1 MTSSTGDSSAITMIE
16 REGMIKVNRFPGCG
30 DMASRADRPIFSTV
44 MVIRGMAGEAIFGR
58 ACKDIIDMT
67 LGTGCAD
74 MRACQ
79 RESGQ
84 VVIKCRGLPSCG
96 GVTSRTVCPILA
108 AVAIIFSMAGIAQ
121 GGRSLEL
128 EIGMAFTARSSC
140 VLTSQLEDGIGVIE
154 ITGFPAAGAMT
165 G

>member
-58 ACKDIIDMT
+58 ACEDIIDVT

-74 MRACQ
+74 MRARQ
-79 RESGQ
+79 RES
-84 VVIKCRGLPSCG
+84 
-96 GVTSRTVCPILA
+96 
-108 AVAIIFSMAGIAQ
+108 
-121 GGRSLEL
+121 
-128 EIGMAFTARSSC
+128 
-140 VLTSQLEDGIGVIE
+140 
-154 ITGFPAAGAMT
+154 
-165 G
+165 